1 VNFDKKARTN
11 DEQWI
16 NKGLILRMMEKGLTK
31 GSAVHDPIY
40 LEPHNKV
47 LPYKRTLDSTIIR

>member
-16 NKGLILRMMEKGLTK
+16 KNGLILTVMEKGLIR
-31 GSAVHDPIY
+31 APPIMI
-40 LEPHNKV
+40 P
-47 LPYKRTLDSTIIR
+47 LPGATQ